1 MPLFEYACPDC
12 GHVFEKLVL
21 SRSAKAPECPKCGR
35 DEVVQIFSAFATA
48 SSKGMSSGAVCAP
61 SGRG

>member
-21 SRSAKAPECPKCGR
+21 TRGAELPECPKCGR
-35 DEVVQIFSAFATA
+35 NRVDQLFSAFATA
-48 SSKGMSSGAVCAP
+48 GSKGSGAVCSP
-61 SGRG
+61 SGGT